1 MLECFKDMREGIAL
15 LKRFLVQRAYS
26 RKLALWAHEDGVIS
40 VLSKAGVFTAEK
52 YLSALETR
60 LGYKMRDGARRR
72 MALVL
77 LDFLEESGQ
86 LKAMWSSEAMRTY
99 AVVPNALLPEP
110 ASFADAEMMES
121 VFESKTAF
129 LDRCFEHAGGFL
141 RGKDYLYD
149 FDGSRMVGAGE
160 AWDRFLGNYE
170 FNLAREFL
178 AKAMSADTADTARR
192 EIMDL
197 CCGTGHGI
205 EAISRSRPDAVI
217 TALDF
222 TDTLRPIALGRA
234 ASSGARVFWPSAVW
248 KGFGHALPFEDQ
260 SFDMVLF
267 SCGDP
272 YIRQKERE
280 AVYAE
285 IKRVLRPGG
294 TLGAVAWGYP
304 DKQRRH
310 IRNSWVRLGIYIHD
324 FAESVCAGWQGFHD
338 IDETIG
344 MARRLGF
351 IPANP
356 FFDDF
361 YMLDTAVWTFKK
373 PEAGKR
379 G

>member
-1 MLECFKDMREGIAL
+1 MLKCFVDLRDGVAL

-26 RKLALWAHEDGVIS
+26 RKLVDWARKDGVIS
-40 VLSKAGVFTAEK
+40 VLSKPGVFTTED
-52 YLSALETR
+52 YLAALETG
-60 LGYKMRDGARRR
+60 LGYKMQDDARRR

-86 LKAMWSSEAMRTY
+86 LKAMPPGKAMRTY
-99 AVVPNALLPEP
+99 AVIPNAAVPEP
-110 ASFADAEMMES
+110 LSFADAEMMENI
-121 VFESKTAF
+121 FESKTTF
-129 LDRCFEHAGGFL
+129 LDRCLGYAGEFL
-141 RGKDYLYD
+141 RGNEYLYD
-149 FDGSRMVGAGE
+149 FGDGTGE

-178 AKAMSADTADTARR
+178 AKAMSGDAAGR

-205 EAISRSRPDAVI
+205 DAVSRVCPGAAI

-222 TDTLRPIALGRA
+222 TDALRHIAFERA
-234 ASSGARVFWPSAVW
+234 ARAGAQVFWPNTAW

-260 SFDMVLF
+260 RFDMVLF

-272 YIRQKERE
+272 YIKRQERA

-285 IKRVLRPGG
+285 IKRVLKPGG

-304 DKQRRH
+304 DKHRRH
-310 IRNSWVRLGIYIHD
+310 IRNNWVRLGVYIHD

-338 IDETIG
+338 VDETIG

-356 FFDDF
+356 FFDNF
-361 YMLDTAVWTFKK
+361 YMLDTAVWMFKK

>member
-1 MLECFKDMREGIAL
+1 MLMLECFKDMRDGIAL

-26 RKLALWAHEDGVIS
+26 RKLALWAHEDHVIRT
-40 VLSKAGVFTAEK
+40 LSKAGVFTVEG
-52 YLSALETR
+52 YLSALETG
-60 LGYKMRDGARRR
+60 LGYKMRDEARRR

-86 LKAMWSSEAMRTY
+86 LKAGADALVRTY
-99 AVVPNALLPEP
+99 AVVPNAALPEP
-110 ASFADAEMMES
+110 LSFTDAEMMES

-149 FDGSRMVGAGE
+149 FEGGAGE

-178 AKAMSADTADTARR
+178 AKAMSADTVGR

-234 ASSGARVFWPSAVW
+234 AESGAQVFWPDAAW

-272 YIRQKERE
+272 YIRKEERA

-338 IDETIG
+338 VDETIG

-356 FFDDF
+356 FLDDF
-361 YMLDTAVWTFKK
+361 YMLDTAVWIFRK
-373 PEAGKR
+373 PGAGR
-379 G
+379 SI